1 MPVDSQAL
9 APQRTAG
16 MPANKPVTQ
25 SIAGLQDNAALTF
38 AIIFLAYA
46 MVGWFLLF
54 SDWAWFHVE
63 LFGVSE
69 YIWSGPRAN
78 SVPAKLGALL
88 DWRTFDVSP
97 YRLRTVSDF
106 VEIIDAA
113 TRPAMRAVW
122 GMHPSATLLG
132 FAMAAVI
139 PVILYATLR
148 RLGLGRVHAALIVL
162 LLTTTIG
169 FLSCFVAYI
178 RPAKRLALLGCC
190 LVPHLCL
197 LLQTRASKPVYFAL
211 MLTLLMGFFA
221 DETGYIL
228 LPIAIVLLLRP
239 MLQRRGYLELAGF
252 VALLLLFILLA
263 RFVLPYVYLRFG
275 TSGSRAEVV
284 SGQLVFKL
292 LGYLIEPGFYRVAL
306 DDLAT
311 SALASLGILD
321 ASKSLVIAFI
331 GVFFAVMAGAGFLY
345 LRASGARATLFWNL
359 LTISVSLIL
368 ISFFLT
374 LFDWFNNPFASNYI
388 GALTFYYHSAV
399 AIFAVLWLAC
409 VYRTGLVMLHGQGR
423 LVFGG
428 VSAACIALVA
438 VLNFLNFEDINRLFQ
453 ILHTYPLDAKALV
466 GTPWRANP
474 GLEIDR
480 DGRTIRFSVRA
491 DPDATAAEYESLVK
505 RSIGP
510 RTGNFLEAL
519 AIYKRGPIGTDQFVQ
534 RYVHLFYP
542 TYTISASVPKP

>member
-97 YRLRTVSDF
+97 YRLLTVSDF

-169 FLSCFVAYI
+169 FLSCFVA
-178 RPAKRLALLGCC
+178 
-190 LVPHLCL
+190 
-197 LLQTRASKPVYFAL
+197 
-211 MLTLLMGFFA
+211 
-221 DETGYIL
+221 
-228 LPIAIVLLLRP
+228 
-239 MLQRRGYLELAGF
+239 
-252 VALLLLFILLA
+252 
-263 RFVLPYVYLRFG
+263 
-275 TSGSRAEVV
+275 
-284 SGQLVFKL
+284 
-292 LGYLIEPGFYRVAL
+292 
-306 DDLAT
+306 
-311 SALASLGILD
+311 
-321 ASKSLVIAFI
+321 
-331 GVFFAVMAGAGFLY
+331 
-345 LRASGARATLFWNL
+345 
-359 LTISVSLIL
+359 
-368 ISFFLT
+368 
-374 LFDWFNNPFASNYI
+374 
-388 GALTFYYHSAV
+388 
-399 AIFAVLWLAC
+399 
-409 VYRTGLVMLHGQGR
+409 
-423 LVFGG
+423 
-428 VSAACIALVA
+428 
-438 VLNFLNFEDINRLFQ
+438 
-453 ILHTYPLDAKALV
+453 
-466 GTPWRANP
+466 
-474 GLEIDR
+474 
-480 DGRTIRFSVRA
+480 
-491 DPDATAAEYESLVK
+491 
-505 RSIGP
+505 
-510 RTGNFLEAL
+510 
-519 AIYKRGPIGTDQFVQ
+519 
-534 RYVHLFYP
+534 
-542 TYTISASVPKP
+542 

>member
-1 MPVDSQAL
+1 
-9 APQRTAG
+9 
-16 MPANKPVTQ
+16 
-25 SIAGLQDNAALTF
+25 
-38 AIIFLAYA
+38 
-46 MVGWFLLF
+46 
-54 SDWAWFHVE
+54 
-63 LFGVSE
+63 VSE
-69 YIWSGPRAN
+69 YIWSGPRA
-78 SVPAKLGALL
+78 SSFAAKLGALL

-132 FAMAAVI
+132 LAMAAAI
-139 PVILYATLR
+139 PGVFYATLR
-148 RLGLGRVHAALIVL
+148 RLGMGRVHAALIVL

-169 FLSCFVAYI
+169 FLSCFVSYI

-190 LVPHLCL
+190 LVPYLCM

-211 MLTLLMGFFA
+211 LLTLLVGFFA

-239 MLQRRGYLELAGF
+239 MIMRRGYLELAGF
-252 VALLLLFILLA
+252 VALLLVFIVLA
-263 RFVLPYVYLRFG
+263 RFVLPYIYLKFG

-292 LGYLIEPGFYRVAL
+292 LGYLLQPGFYRVAL

-321 ASKSLVIAFI
+321 ASKGLVIAFI

-345 LRASGARATLFWNL
+345 LRGSGARATMFWNL

-368 ISFFLT
+368 LSFFLT

-399 AIFAVLWLAC
+399 AIFVVLWLAC
-409 VYRTGLVMLHGQGR
+409 VYRTGLVMLRGQSR
-423 LVFGG
+423 IVFGG
-428 VSAACIALVA
+428 AFAACIAVVA
-438 VLNFLNFEDINRLFQ
+438 VLNFLNFENINRLFQ

-466 GTPWRANP
+466 GTPWRATP
-474 GLEIDR
+474 SLEIDR
-480 DGRTIRFSVRA
+480 AGRTVRVSVNA
-491 DPDATAAEYESLVK
+491 DPDAIGAEFESLVK

-510 RTGNFLEAL
+510 RSGNFLEAL

-534 RYVHLFYP
+534 RYVRLFYP
-542 TYTISASVPKP
+542 TYAVTANVQKP

>member
-1 MPVDSQAL
+1 MPGDSHAL

-16 MPANKPVTQ
+16 VPADRPITQ
-25 SIAGLQDNAALTF
+25 SIAGLQDNAAVTF
-38 AIIFLAYA
+38 AIMFLAYA
-46 MVGWFLLF
+46 LVGWFLLV
-54 SDWAWFHVE
+54 SDQAWFHVE
-63 LFGVSE
+63 LFSVSE
-69 YIWSGPRAN
+69 YIWNGPRA
-78 SVPAKLGALL
+78 SSFSAKLAALL

-132 FAMAAVI
+132 LAMAAAI
-139 PVILYATLR
+139 PGIFYATLR
-148 RLGLGRVHAALIVL
+148 RLGLCRVHAALIVL

-190 LVPHLCL
+190 LVPYLCM
-197 LLQTRASKPVYFAL
+197 LLQTRASRPVYFAL
-211 MLTLLMGFFA
+211 MLTLLIGFFA

-228 LPIAIVLLLRP
+228 LPIAMVLLLRP
-239 MLQRRGYLELAGF
+239 MIQRRGYFELAGF
-252 VALLLLFILLA
+252 VALLLVFIILA
-263 RFVLPYVYLRFG
+263 RLILPDIYLRFG
-275 TSGSRAEVV
+275 TARAEVV
-284 SGQLVFKL
+284 SGELVFKL

-321 ASKSLVIAFI
+321 ASKGLVIAFI

-345 LRASGARATLFWNL
+345 FRASGARATTFWNL
-359 LTISVSLIL
+359 LTVSVSLIL
-368 ISFFLT
+368 LSFFLT

-399 AIFAVLWLAC
+399 AIFAVLWLGC
-409 VYRTGLVMLHGQGR
+409 VFRTGLVMLRGQGR

-428 VSAACIALVA
+428 AFAACIAVVA
-438 VLNFLNFEDINRLFQ
+438 VLNFLNFENINRLFQ

-466 GTPWRANP
+466 GTPWRVTP
-474 GLEIDR
+474 GFEIDR
-480 DGRTIRFSVRA
+480 AGRTIRVSVNA
-491 DPDATAAEYESLVK
+491 DPGAIAAEYESLVK

-542 TYTISASVPKP
+542 AYTVTANVPKP

>member
-1 MPVDSQAL
+1 MHGDSHAL
-9 APQRTAG
+9 APQRTAE
-16 MPANKPVTQ
+16 MPANRPITQ
-25 SIAGLQDNAALTF
+25 SLAGLHDNAAVTF
-38 AIIFLAYA
+38 AIMFLAYA
-46 MVGWFLLF
+46 LVGWFLLV
-54 SDWAWFHVE
+54 SDQAWFHVE
-63 LFGVSE
+63 LFSVSE
-69 YIWSGPRAN
+69 YIWNGRRA
-78 SVPAKLGALL
+78 SSFAAKLGALL

-132 FAMAAVI
+132 LAMAAAI
-139 PVILYATLR
+139 PGIFYAMLR
-148 RLGLGRVHAALIVL
+148 RLGLCRVHAALIVL

-190 LVPHLCL
+190 LVPYLCM
-197 LLQTRASKPVYFAL
+197 LLQTRASKPVYSAL
-211 MLTLLMGFFA
+211 MLTLLIGFFA

-228 LPIAIVLLLRP
+228 LPIAVVLLLRP
-239 MLQRRGYLELAGF
+239 MIQRRGYSELAGF
-252 VALLLLFILLA
+252 VALLLVFIILA
-263 RFVLPYVYLRFG
+263 RLILPYIYLRFG
-275 TSGSRAEVV
+275 TSGARAEVV

-321 ASKSLVIAFI
+321 ASKGLVIAFI

-345 LRASGARATLFWNL
+345 LRATGARATMFWNL
-359 LTISVSLIL
+359 LSISVSLIL
-368 ISFFLT
+368 LSFFLT

-409 VYRTGLVMLHGQGR
+409 VYRTGLVMLRGQGR

-428 VSAACIALVA
+428 AFAACIVVVA
-438 VLNFLNFEDINRLFQ
+438 VLNFLNFENINRLFQ

-466 GTPWRANP
+466 GTPWRATP
-474 GLEIDR
+474 ALEIDR
-480 DGRTIRFSVRA
+480 AGSTIHVSVNA
-491 DPDATAAEYESLVK
+491 DPAAITAEYDALVK
-505 RSIGP
+505 QSIGP

-534 RYVHLFYP
+534 RYVRLFYP
-542 TYTISASVPKP
+542 AYTVTANVLKP

>member
-1 MPVDSQAL
+1 MPGDSHAL
-9 APQRTAG
+9 APQRAEETA
-16 MPANKPVTQ
+16 ADRPVTD
-25 SIAGLQDNAALTF
+25 SIAGLQDNPAVTF
-38 AIIFLAYA
+38 GILFLAYA
-46 MVGWFLLF
+46 LLGWLLLF
-54 SDWAWFHVE
+54 SDRAWFHVE
-63 LFGVSE
+63 LFSVSE
-69 YIWSGPRAN
+69 YIWSGPRAG
-78 SVPAKLGALL
+78 SFPAKLGALL

-97 YRLRTVSDF
+97 YRLRTASDF

-132 FAMAAVI
+132 LAMAAAI
-139 PVILYATLR
+139 PGIFYATLR
-148 RLGLGRVHAALIVL
+148 RLGLRRIHAALIVL

-190 LVPHLCL
+190 LVPYFCM
-197 LLQTRASKPVYFAL
+197 LLQTRASKPVYLAL
-211 MLTLLMGFFA
+211 MLTLLIGFFA

-228 LPIAIVLLLRP
+228 LPIAMVLLLRP
-239 MLQRRGYLELAGF
+239 MIQRRGYLELAGF
-252 VALLLLFILLA
+252 VALLLVFILLA
-263 RFVLPYVYLRFG
+263 RVILPYIYLRFG
-275 TSGSRAEVV
+275 TSGARAEVV

-321 ASKSLVIAFI
+321 ASKGLMIAFI

-399 AIFAVLWLAC
+399 AIFAALWLAC
-409 VYRTGLVMLHGQGR
+409 VYRTSLVMLRGQGR
-423 LVFGG
+423 LFFGG
-428 VSAACIALVA
+428 VSAACIAVVA

-466 GTPWRANP
+466 GTPWRATP

-480 DGRTIRFSVRA
+480 AGRAIRFSVKA

-505 RSIGP
+505 RAIGP

-542 TYTISASVPKP
+542 TYTITAGVTKP

>member
-1 MPVDSQAL
+1 MPGDSHAL
-9 APQRTAG
+9 ATQSTAG
-16 MPANKPVTQ
+16 MAANKPVTH
-25 SIAGLQDNAALTF
+25 SIAALQDSAAITF
-38 AIIFLAYA
+38 AIMFLAYA
-46 MVGWFLLF
+46 LLGWFLLV
-54 SDWAWFHVE
+54 SDQAWFHVE
-63 LFGVSE
+63 LFTVSE
-69 YIWSGPRAN
+69 YIWSGPRAG
-78 SVPAKLGALL
+78 SFPAKLGALL

-97 YRLRTVSDF
+97 YRLRTISDF

-122 GMHPSATLLG
+122 GMRPSVTPLG
-132 FAMAAVI
+132 LAMAAAI
-139 PVILYATLR
+139 PGLFYATLR

-190 LVPHLCL
+190 LVPYLCM
-197 LLQTRASKPVYFAL
+197 LLQTRANKPAYFAL
-211 MLTLLMGFFA
+211 MLTLLIGFFA

-239 MLQRRGYLELAGF
+239 MILRRGYFELAGF
-252 VALLLLFILLA
+252 VAVLVVFVILA
-263 RFVLPYVYLRFG
+263 RLILPYIYLKFG

-292 LGYLIEPGFYRVAL
+292 LGYLVEPGFYRVAL

-321 ASKSLVIAFI
+321 ASKDLVIAFI

-345 LRASGARATLFWNL
+345 LRASGARATMFWNL
-359 LTISVSLIL
+359 LTISVGLIL

-409 VYRTGLVMLHGQGR
+409 VYRTGLIMLPGQGR

-428 VSAACIALVA
+428 VFAACIAVIA

-453 ILHTYPLDAKALV
+453 ILHTYPLDAKALA
-466 GTPWRANP
+466 GTPWRATP

-480 DGRTIRFSVRA
+480 AGRTIRFSVNA
-491 DPDATAAEYESLVK
+491 DPDATAAEYKSLVK

-510 RTGNFLEAL
+510 RTRNFLEAL

-534 RYVHLFYP
+534 RYVRMFYP
-542 TYTISASVPKP
+542 TYAITANVPKP